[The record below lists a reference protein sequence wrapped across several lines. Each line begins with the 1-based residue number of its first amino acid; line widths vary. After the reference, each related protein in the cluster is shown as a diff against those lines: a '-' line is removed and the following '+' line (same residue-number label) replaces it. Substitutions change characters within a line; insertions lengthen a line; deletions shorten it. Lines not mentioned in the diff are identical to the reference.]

1 MYYCCENHIELAIDM
16 IVDEEEVAPI
26 MEKLELEERLSTVC
40 NYCAEKAIYK
50 ISG

>member
-26 MEKLELEERLSTVC
+26 MEKLELEEQLSTVC
-40 NYCAEKAIYK
+40 NYCTEKAIYK